1 MSKTFKG
8 RPVVAGTINK
18 GEAVVSHNGVNTLA
32 TFQKTA
38 LMHDI
43 PIIGK
48 DEVIG
53 SDQNNPDVFG
63 KNLTG
68 KVLCL
73 PQTIGSTTGGM
84 VLYTVCA
91 LNMAPAAMLFSLP
104 IDSLA
109 AGRDCY
115 TPVFGNKE
123 FLAVK
128 LDFQHVI
135 GSVVYSD
142 IRHKF
147 LRKERAAAEKLAVFL
162 QQLLKSGFIQR

>member
-63 KNLTG
+63 KNLTRNDNFAFE
-68 KVLCL
+68 
-73 PQTIGSTTGGM
+73 QD
-84 VLYTVCA
+84 VCF
-91 LNMAPAAMLFSLP
+91 NSFFNP
-104 IDSLA
+104 
-109 AGRDCY
+109 
-115 TPVFGNKE
+115 
-123 FLAVK
+123 
-128 LDFQHVI
+128 
-135 GSVVYSD
+135 
-142 IRHKF
+142 
-147 LRKERAAAEKLAVFL
+147 
-162 QQLLKSGFIQR
+162 

>member
-8 RPVVAGTINK
+8 RPVITGKIDK

-43 PIIGK
+43 PLIGK
-48 DEVIG
+48 DYVIG

-84 VLYTVCA
+84 VIYTIAA
-91 LNMAPAAMLFSLP
+91 LNMHPCAMLFSQP

-109 AGRDCY
+109 AAGVILADVW
-115 TPVFGNKE
+115 TDNSIVAVDSLGDE
-123 FLAVK
+123 FLAAVK
-128 LDFQHVI
+128 DGDKI
-135 GSVVYSD
+135 SVSEDGTVTV
-142 IRHKF
+142 
-147 LRKERAAAEKLAVFL
+147 E
-162 QQLLKSGFIQR
+162 

>member
-1 MSKTFKG
+1 MSKVFKG
-8 RPVVAGTINK
+8 RPVIAGKINK

-38 LMHDI
+38 LLHDI
-43 PIIGK
+43 PIVGK
-48 DEVIG
+48 DYVIG

-84 VLYTVCA
+84 VIYTVSA
-91 LNMAPAAMLFSLP
+91 LKIAPSAMLFSQP

-109 AGRDCY
+109 AAGVILSDVW
-115 TPVFGNKE
+115 TDNSIVAVDSLGDE
-123 FLAVK
+123 FLDYVK
-128 LDFQHVI
+128 DGMKIDVSED
-135 GSVVYSD
+135 GTVTV
-142 IRHKF
+142 
-147 LRKERAAAEKLAVFL
+147 E
-162 QQLLKSGFIQR
+162 

>member
-8 RPVVAGTINK
+8 RPVVAGKIDK

-38 LMHDI
+38 LLHDI
-43 PIIGK
+43 PVLGK
-48 DEVIG
+48 DYVIG
-53 SDQNNPDVFG
+53 SDQNNPDVYG

-84 VLYTVCA
+84 VIYTVAA
-91 LNMAPAAMLFSLP
+91 LELAPSAMLFSQP

-109 AGRDCY
+109 AAGVILADVWTERSIVAVDSL
-115 TPVFGNKE
+115 GEE
-123 FLAVK
+123 FLNAVK
-128 LDFQHVI
+128 DGDKITIKEDGTVI
-135 GSVVYSD
+135 VD
-142 IRHKF
+142 
-147 LRKERAAAEKLAVFL
+147 
-162 QQLLKSGFIQR
+162 